1 MIIFVPKAGLGN
13 RMRGIASAYRIAKS
27 IDEQLHIVWIDNHE
41 CNCPMKDL
49 FDLPEEVQITHIPW
63 IPVPLSIRM
72 HIQDMIR
79 THYKKKCNR
88 VLLNED
94 LWDMK
99 PEFIQGLTK
108 QKVYIETAAGWD
120 CEAED
125 AFDIFQVNK
134 EITSKAESYINSN
147 QLKEVPLIGVHIRR
161 TDMENADA
169 DSPRAAFEK
178 VMREEL
184 DMEPRTCFY
193 LASDDVNEK
202 EYFINRFGTKH
213 VFTQNLN
220 MKRET
225 QNGIKAALQE
235 IVILGFC
242 KKIYGTKGSSFSNLA
257 ADMGKVP
264 FAAVTK
270 EML

>member
-1 MIIFVPKAGLGN
+1 MILFVPKAGLGN
-13 RMRGIASAYRIAKS
+13 RMRGMASAYRLAKS

-41 CNCPMKDL
+41 CNCPIKDL
-49 FDLPEEVQITHIPW
+49 FSLPEEVQITHIPW

-94 LWDMK
+94 LWDM
-99 PEFIQGLTK
+99 ESDFIQGLK
-108 QKVYIETAAGWD
+108 NQDVYIETAAGWD
-120 CEAED
+120 CEAAD
-125 AFDIFQVNK
+125 AFDIFKVNT
-134 EITSKAESYINSN
+134 EIISKVEEYIENN
-147 QLKEVPLIGVHIRR
+147 HLREVPLVGVHIRR
-161 TDMENADA
+161 TDMENADV
-169 DSPRAAFEK
+169 DSPRVAFEK
-178 VMREEL
+178 VMLAEL
-184 DMEPRTCFY
+184 ETNPKTCFY
-193 LASDDVNEK
+193 VASDDEHEK
-202 EYFINRFGTKH
+202 KYFMNRFGAEH

-225 QNGIKAALQE
+225 QDGIKAALLE

-242 KKIYGTKGSSFSNLA
+242 QKIYGTKGSSFSNLA

-264 FAAVTK
+264 FVAVTK